1 MRVLGKILLC
11 FLVAWALIVSV
22 LSFFGL
28 TVIFPWKISETGE
41 IPQLRAEVVRTSI
54 FLTFVHYG
62 GLHLF
67 NRTREYL
74 PIHFLSCYLLY
85 LVITS
90 TILLFLRDF
99 EVTDFFA
106 LVFFLV
112 CYLCISILT
121 KPKIRDYLR
130 KQ

>member
-1 MRVLGKILLC
+1 MRVLGQILLF
-11 FLVAWALIVSV
+11 FLVIWALAVSV

-28 TVIFPWKISETGE
+28 TVIFPWKITETGE
-41 IPQLRAEVVRTSI
+41 IPQLRAEVARISI

-62 GLHLF
+62 VLHLF
-67 NRTREYL
+67 GKTREYL

-85 LVITS
+85 LLITS
-90 TILLFLRDF
+90 IILLFLRDF
-99 EVTDFFA
+99 GVTDFLA

-112 CYLCISILT
+112 CYLSISILT